1 MSKLMELLNSTIF
14 SKRFI
19 AFIGLFIV
27 LLTSIHYKRYVILYC
42 LFTFSGMKE
51 FISMAR
57 LQSTSIIGSLAI
69 LSAYLYNIVLAISVA
84 LVVYQDLHL
93 VLPNKTAEEMFRID
107 IYKYTMGYVVCQ
119 IALLFAREMSVRMNP
134 TNVVPSLKV
143 LLLVAAGAIWCP
155 GLTFFAALIATH
167 SGIYFLAFLFITTG
181 LQDNWQLMFGKLFG
195 RYRPFPY
202 LSPKK
207 SIEGYIG
214 GTVMTVVT
222 IWYMQR
228 YFSHDMR
235 LAPVVV
241 VLGIL
246 GDLSMSA
253 VKRALELK
261 DTGDVLPGM
270 GGLLDRMDSQ
280 LFILPAAYCLMLY
293 K

>member
-1 MSKLMELLNSTIF
+1 
-14 SKRFI
+14 
-19 AFIGLFIV
+19 
-27 LLTSIHYKRYVILYC
+27 
-42 LFTFSGMKE
+42 MKE

-134 TNVVPSLKV
+134 TNVVPSRKV